1 MPRSLTLANKITR
14 VRGTNTSEIKRSL
27 IAMTFSESDIIIN
40 ELVIENARHDYTE
53 DYINLTKDFY
63 LKM

>member
-1 MPRSLTLANKITR
+1 VKGNP
-14 VRGTNTSEIKRSL
+14 TSEIKRSL
-27 IAMTFSESDIIIN
+27 LTFSFNDSTIEEEELII
-40 ELVIENARHDYTE
+40 ELGRHQYTN